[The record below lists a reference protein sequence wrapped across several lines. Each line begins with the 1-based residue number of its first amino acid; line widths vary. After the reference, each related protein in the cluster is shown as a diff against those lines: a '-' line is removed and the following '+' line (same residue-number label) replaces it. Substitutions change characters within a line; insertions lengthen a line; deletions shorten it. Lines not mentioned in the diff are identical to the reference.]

1 MQSGAALHVLDRQ
14 PDQAKPALTAIK
26 QLSKQTLDELRAT
39 VGVLRDDEDAP
50 LAPTPGL
57 DQLDTLVDNARGA
70 GVTVN
75 VDCEPRPAPL
85 PVAVDVAAFRIVQEA
100 LTNVMRHAGS
110 NVTATVT
117 VRHTADEVRVEV
129 VDDGRGA
136 ASSADA
142 ERRGGHGIAGMSERA
157 ITVGGHV
164 AAGPHPG
171 GGFRVLARLPLS
183 GIVVGSSTGA
193 TP

>member
-1 MQSGAALHVLDRQ
+1 
-14 PDQAKPALTAIK
+14 
-26 QLSKQTLDELRAT
+26 
-39 VGVLRDDEDAP
+39 
-50 LAPTPGL
+50 
-57 DQLDTLVDNARGA
+57 
-70 GVTVN
+70 
-75 VDCEPRPAPL
+75 
-85 PVAVDVAAFRIVQEA
+85 VAVDVAAFRIVQEA

-142 ERRGGHGIAGMSERA
+142 ERSGGHGIAGMSERA

-183 GIVVGSSTGA
+183 GTVVGSSTG
-193 TP
+193 TPP